1 MAERIPSSPLFR
13 RRDEGNWRLGEEK
26 TTLSLFNETWGTW
39 GTERKIKRTPKV
51 RYVELRCSH
60 YVFRYRLKVAR
71 KIAGFHEALCRVQ
84 LTGPLIVT
92 CSETTITRL
101 SLILNFVSREKKKR
115 LIRLARFEDI
125 KGLVR
130 SGNKWKEKLG
140 EGDLLARKWIKL
152 CFVNRSRLYSRG
164 SCALAVSIE
173 LSCLIRKEGNVI
185 KGVEFFLFSFCC
197 SLRKSW
203 FRCVKI

>member
-1 MAERIPSSPLFR
+1 M
-13 RRDEGNWRLGEEK
+13 
-26 TTLSLFNETWGTW
+26 
-39 GTERKIKRTPKV
+39 

-115 LIRLARFEDI
+115 LIRFRGY
-125 KGLVR
+125 K
-130 SGNKWKEKLG
+130 
-140 EGDLLARKWIKL
+140 
-152 CFVNRSRLYSRG
+152 RSR
-164 SCALAVSIE
+164 SIGE
-173 LSCLIRKEGNVI
+173 
-185 KGVEFFLFSFCC
+185 
-197 SLRKSW
+197 
-203 FRCVKI
+203 